1 MSASSCLRNASSSN
15 SSAGGALASG
25 LPGPEAAAFS
35 VDGLG
40 LEKSSRTSVCFYRL
54 VSIRENFPP
63 DTYVLEKENNYIP
76 SSSSQSDSSSSVAGA
91 ALA

>member
-1 MSASSCLRNASSSN
+1 M
-15 SSAGGALASG
+15 
-25 LPGPEAAAFS
+25 
-35 VDGLG
+35 
-40 LEKSSRTSVCFYRL
+40 FYRL